1 MLRDG
6 KQIDPPDFYAHII
19 SRANQSIY
27 SIENEP
33 IPEEINYSNT
43 IIEKRGEMLETIEL
57 SSHRTDKQLEEVNKV
72 RKWLYDLDSDQQL
85 FNDIIFE
92 TNLPSNSNYSVVDRL
107 ISEEKKAK
115 SNQKMSL
122 KNRISIEKSIE
133 KEKEN
138 LRKASYTKS
147 MITFSKDLIILQKE
161 IHEAMKPENIL
172 KNESITSIR
181 FENMK
186 QQLEKELEGR
196 KETVKRLKKELKGA
210 TKLFNNNVEY
220 HTKLEE
226 ELTKLENYL
235 KIYQSKS
242 SIEIIEKAKKHRF
255 IESQWKQ
262 KRKELEAQIKEIEAE
277 INKYK
282 NIEQSNLEFT
292 NLIYGNKLEIEKLK
306 KNFDEKVE
314 LINQEMKI
322 SAFVQSN
329 AIQIL
334 EKEMINS
341 LNYHRG
347 IESKNSQTAKK
358 MATTSFSKIFMK
370 FSKDKKNCLNKFERT
385 LRRNNLTYEAA
396 VDGLNTFGDEN
407 RKTLTD
413 VMDQMMNDLKTV
425 IENSIQIFID
435 KFQFNDKKMKLHWK
449 NQTDILLGRKQRLSS
464 QIMYRE
470 TDILINQSTYN
481 IIEGVYL
488 DVLQSFSIEESKR
501 KSEKCQKI
509 KDEIQSINNF
519 IQKGSAMLGEL
530 SQKLQ
535 NSLKNKTKSI
545 KKSSSMIV
553 SLKSF
558 QIKNQPKKEVQVK
571 ITNPVNDE
579 FTVPVNDEFTVPVN
593 DTNINQNENEKL
605 KPAPPKKEEE
615 QKHSPRFQHNLTS
628 FSEQKKKK
636 DGKKSEIESLLFSKS
651 RKNDSKLSCS
661 LPSVP
666 PDLFLM
672 KRKRGKQDSPRNIIK
687 DNSPHFAERKPRV
700 KRREKSRMEIEE
712 ARRASI
718 LSREPSKRT
727 IQDIPKIPIIKNC
740 DSSVINEIDATY
752 SFTSDII
759 KKKNKETKIKLNK
772 EIALANANQCN
783 QRKNENDE
791 FYCIRNNINVTKNNI
806 TDLPFSKRIT
816 QNRDEK
822 SEDSSSES
830 LKIPIKIEKE
840 VNIKVSAKVFNFSE
854 MTLNNY
860 SFKPTINSD
869 KKLSKKELLRKVE
882 QIIDEDQF
890 PSDRSN
896 HFKISASTSS
906 PIVPCSNKH
915 QMKNNRSVYNRRHNF
930 YYLYDT

>member
-85 FNDIIFE
+85 FNDIIFG

-107 ISEEKKAK
+107 ISEERKAK
-115 SNQKMSL
+115 TNQKISL
-122 KNRISIEKSIE
+122 KKRISIEKSIE

-161 IHEAMKPENIL
+161 IHEAMKPENVL

-186 QQLEKELEGR
+186 KQLEKELEGR

-220 HTKLEE
+220 HAKLEE

-242 SIEIIEKAKKHRF
+242 SIEIIEKAKKHKF

-262 KRKELEAQIKEIEAE
+262 KRKELETQIKEIEAE

-282 NIEQSNLEFT
+282 NIEQSNLELT

-306 KNFDEKVE
+306 ENFDEKVE

-358 MATTSFSKIFMK
+358 MATTGFSKLFMK

-396 VDGLNTFGDEN
+396 VDGLNTFRDEN
-407 RKTLTD
+407 RKALTD
-413 VMDQMMNDLKTV
+413 AMDQMINDLKAV

-435 KFQFNDKKMKLHWK
+435 KFQFNDKKMKLQWK
-449 NQTDILLGRKQRLSS
+449 NQTDVLLGRKQRLSS

-509 KDEIQSINNF
+509 KDEIKNINNF

-530 SQKLQ
+530 SQKMQ

-558 QIKNQPKKEVQVK
+558 QVKKQPIKEVQDK

-579 FTVPVNDEFTVPVN
+579 ITISVNN
-593 DTNINQNENEKL
+593 TNINKNEKL
-605 KPAPPKKEEE
+605 KPAPPKKEEKEE
-615 QKHSPRFQHNLTS
+615 QQHSPRFQHNLTS

-636 DGKKSEIESLLFSKS
+636 EVEIESLPFSKS
-651 RKNDSKLSCS
+651 RKIDSKLSCS

-752 SFTSDII
+752 SFTSDFTKK
-759 KKKNKETKIKLNK
+759 KKKNKEAKTKTSK
-772 EIALANANQCN
+772 EIVLANESQCN

-806 TDLPFSKRIT
+806 SDLPFSKRIT
-816 QNRDEK
+816 QNKDEK

-840 VNIKVSAKVFNFSE
+840 VNINVSAKVFNFSE

-896 HFKISASTSS
+896 HFNISASTSS
-906 PIVPCSNKH
+906 PIIPCSNKH
-915 QMKNNRSVYNRRHNF
+915 PMKNNRSVNNRRYNF
-930 YYLYDT
+930 HYLYDY